1 VTRAEI
7 QSFFPGLPVNF
18 GGMNFAVP
26 TLAWLQG
33 PCFEYFK
40 ARYWNLNL
48 DKWQFKWECR
58 DFARAF
64 AVCAHECHALSPDA
78 PAESDALAVGE
89 SWFIPEASRI
99 ANPLFPAGH
108 AINACFTD
116 QGLVYLDP
124 QTGLLWLL
132 NSTEFQ
138 SQFFVRF

>member
-48 DKWQFKWECR
+48 DKWHFKWECR

-64 AVCAHECHALSPDA
+64 AVCAHECHALTPGA
-78 PAESDALAVGE
+78 PADSDALAVGE
-89 SWFIPEASRI
+89 IWFIPDAHV
-99 ANPLFPAGH
+99 FTGH
-108 AINACFTD
+108 AICPCVTD
-116 QGLVYLDP
+116 AGLVFLDP
-124 QTGLLWLL
+124 QTNQLWPL
-132 NSTEFQ
+132 TPE
-138 SQFFVRF
+138 QFDSSYFRRF